1 MSGASPLATR
11 EDVFFTRPSAFL
23 LQLLEI
29 AEYEEIPTLELPDYP
44 RKIVSLLLEVTYKG
58 IVEATIDDL
67 RELVLLAHT
76 LYVKIPVSEELLEVL
91 ELDLPDVPPLSSGG
105 LPRLKQRPSFSPAA
119 NGSPTHSNSL
129 IPLSKA
135 ISHRVP
141 QGGKSGE
148 ALLLVS
154 PTPSSC

>member
-1 MSGASPLATR
+1 
-11 EDVFFTRPSAFL
+11 
-23 LQLLEI
+23 LLEI
-29 AEYEEIPTLELPDYP
+29 AEFEEIPTIELPDYP
-44 RKIVSLLLEVTYKG
+44 RRIVSLLLEVTYKG

-67 RELVLLAHT
+67 RELVLLAHN

-91 ELDLPDVPPLSSGG
+91 ELDLPDIPPLSSSG
-105 LPRLKQRPSFSPAA
+105 LPRLKQRPSFSPVA

-141 QGGKSGE
+141 QGGKDIIE
-148 ALLLVS
+148 QVLI
-154 PTPSSC
+154 